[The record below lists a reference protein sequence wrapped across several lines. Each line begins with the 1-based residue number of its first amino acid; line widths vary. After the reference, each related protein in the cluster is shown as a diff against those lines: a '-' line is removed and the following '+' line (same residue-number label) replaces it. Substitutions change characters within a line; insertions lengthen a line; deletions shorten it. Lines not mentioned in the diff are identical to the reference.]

1 MKVIRSTRLAWN
13 NQSGILMNNMSG
25 RMTSSTITYPD
36 SIYASWVSTT
46 AYSLNSQVT
55 LQNADT
61 GMYHN
66 YNCILSTT
74 AGAIPSLRPDI
85 WKDVGAP
92 ERYRMLDFSAETQSS
107 FGASGSFVIT
117 GDFVDS
123 MAFLNVTGTTS
134 ITVNAVNASSVNV
147 YSKTVDMTSKTD
159 LVLMDIPSGLW
170 TITVTLA
177 GAVCKIGTC
186 FWGKQTDIG
195 GTQYGASA
203 SINDYSTQSTDIYGN
218 TTLLQR
224 VYSKRL
230 SVNLMIPN
238 ANVDK
243 VFSYLAAIRTTPVI
257 WVGDDNYGTLA
268 VYGVY
273 KDFAVNVAY
282 PDYSTC
288 SLTIEGL
295 A

>member
-1 MKVIRSTRLAWN
+1 MKVIRNTRIYWN
-13 NQSGILMNNMSG
+13 IGVLNNALYG
-25 RMTSSTITYPD
+25 RVTSSSIAFPDAIYPVF
-36 SIYASWVSTT
+36 VSTT
-46 AYSLNSQVT
+46 SYAIGSRVT
-55 LQNADT
+55 EADKIYT
-61 GMYHN
+61 
-66 YNCILSTT
+66 CIAPSSVVLPSTR
-74 AGAIPSLRPDI
+74 ADLWRCDGAAD
-85 WKDVGAP
+85 
-92 ERYRMLDFSAETQSS
+92 RYKMLDFSAATQSN
-107 FGASGSFVIT
+107 FGTSGSFVIT
-117 GDFVDS
+117 GDVVDS
-123 MAFLNVTGTTS
+123 IVFLNVTGTTS
-134 ITVNAVNASSVNV
+134 ITVNAVNALSVNV
-147 YSKTVDMTSKTD
+147 YSKTVDMTLKTD
-159 LVLMDIPSGLW
+159 LVLIDIPSGLW

-177 GAVCKIGTC
+177 GTSIKIGTC
-186 FWGKQTDIG
+186 FWGKQTNIG
-195 GTQYGASA
+195 DTQYGASA

-238 ANVDK
+238 TNVDK
-243 VFSYLAAIRTTPVI
+243 VFSYLAAIRTTPVV
-257 WVGDDNYGTLA
+257 WVGDDNYGVLA